1 MPNDVSARASLPAR
15 DFARGHRAPGFFF
28 AACGEHGVKVGHG
41 ATARHYAHW
50 GAVMNSRA
58 EVHA

>member
-15 DFARGHRAPGFFF
+15 DFARGLAAPGFFF

-50 GAVMNSRA
+50 GDAS
-58 EVHA
+58 

>member
-28 AACGEHGVKVGHG
+28 AACGEHGVKVGDSVAVRLPYAVGG
-41 ATARHYAHW
+41 A
-50 GAVMNSRA
+50 S
-58 EVHA
+58 